1 MLNLRSYFFVLLL
14 APNLAQSQS
23 LWGSNS
29 GFSKPSANDTAA
41 RIQRMDMQQKLD
53 TGYYDELGTSTT
65 TVLNDYSVGEVV
77 VTMADGAS
85 SAVDIRSGPDS
96 GTNSY
101 TVGAVNTTTV
111 TSSGSGNQTTVD
123 ALADST
129 GCQDGSIMMMVPNAG
144 SELNIADG
152 ESFMNSVDAG
162 SNAVSDAGCG
172 E

>member
-1 MLNLRSYFFVLLL
+1 MLYFRNCFFLLL
-14 APNLAQSQS
+14 LIPNLGQAQS
-23 LWGSNS
+23 LWGSGS

-53 TGYYDELGTSTT
+53 SGYYDELGTSTT

-77 VTMADGAS
+77 VTLADGAS

-96 GTNSY
+96 GTSSY

-111 TSSGSGNQTTVD
+111 TSSGSGNQTMVD
-123 ALADST
+123 TLADST
-129 GCQDGSIMMMVPNAG
+129 GCQDGSIMMMVPSAG
-144 SELNIADG
+144 SDLNIADG
-152 ESFMNSVDAG
+152 ESFMTSVNAG
-162 SNAVSDAGCG
+162 TIADSDAGCS